1 MHRRSQVFS
10 LALVLFLGLVGVG
23 SSAVRAQDA
32 TPASGPPAEQGVTY
46 EPLGF
51 LPGVTLPSTADIIA
65 VRITIDP
72 GATSKLDASDPS
84 GGILVV
90 ESGTFTALVEETG
103 WTVSRG
109 AALQAAMNSGDESM
123 PGVIEQVTKAEEATL
138 EAGDVAYIPGSVSG
152 EIRND
157 GDEPAVG
164 LAIIAAPGGMLGM
177 GTPTP

>member
-1 MHRRSQVFS
+1 MRRRSHAF
-10 LALVLFLGLVGVG
+10 ALSFVLFLSVFGLG
-23 SSAVRAQDA
+23 SAVVRAQDA
-32 TPASGPPAEQGVTY
+32 TPAGGPMEEGVTY

-51 LPGVTLPSTADIIA
+51 LPGVTLPSSSDMVV
-65 VRITIDP
+65 VRITVDP
-72 GATSKLDASDPS
+72 GATSPFEASDPS
-84 GGILVV
+84 GGVLIV
-90 ESGTFTALVEETG
+90 ESGTFTVHVEEMG

-109 AALQAAMNSGDESM
+109 AALQAAITAADESM
-123 PGVIEQVTKAEEATL
+123 PGVIEQVAMGEEATL

-164 LAIIAAPGGMLGM
+164 TAVIFAPGGMLGM

>member
-1 MHRRSQVFS
+1 MRRWSHVFS
-10 LALVLFLGLVGVG
+10 LALVLFLSLVGIEAN
-23 SSAVRAQDA
+23 AVRAQDA
-32 TPASGPPAEQGVTY
+32 TPASGPMEEAGVTY

-51 LPGVTLPSTADIIA
+51 LPGVTLPSTSDVVA

-72 GATSKLDASDPS
+72 GATSPFDASDPS
-84 GGILVV
+84 GGVLIV
-90 ESGTFTALVEETG
+90 ESGTFTVHVEETG

-109 AALQAAMNSGDESM
+109 AALQEAINAADESM
-123 PGVIEQVTKAEEATL
+123 PGVIEQVTMGEDATL
-138 EAGDVAYIPGSVSG
+138 EAGDVAYIPGSVNG

-164 LAIIAAPGGMLGM
+164 LAVIFGPGGMLGM

>member
-1 MHRRSQVFS
+1 MRRWSQVFS
-10 LALVLFLGLVGVG
+10 VALVLFLSLVGIG
-23 SSAVRAQDA
+23 SSSVRAQEA
-32 TPASGPPAEQGVTY
+32 TPASGPGEQQGVTF

-51 LPGVTLPSTADIIA
+51 LPGLSLPSSSDVIV

-72 GATSKLDASDPS
+72 GATSPFDASDPS
-84 GGILVV
+84 GGILIV
-90 ESGTFTALVEETG
+90 ESGTLTAAVEEMA

-109 AALQAAMNSGDESM
+109 AALQAAMNAADESM
-123 PGVIEQVTKAEEATL
+123 PGVMEQVAMGEDATL
-138 EAGDVAYIPGSVSG
+138 EAGDVAYIPGSVNG

-164 LAIIAAPGGMLGM
+164 LAVILAPGGMLGM

>member
-1 MHRRSQVFS
+1 MRRWSHMFS
-10 LALVLFLGLVGVG
+10 LALVLFLSLVGLG
-23 SSAVRAQDA
+23 STVVHAQDS
-32 TPASGPPAEQGVTY
+32 TPASGPMEEEGVTY

-51 LPGVTLPSTADIIA
+51 LPGVTLPSSSDVVA

-72 GATSKLDASDPS
+72 GATTPLDASDPS
-84 GGILVV
+84 GGVLIV
-90 ESGTFTALVEETG
+90 ESGTFTVHVEETG

-109 AALQAAMNSGDESM
+109 AALQQAMNAGDDSM
-123 PGVIEQVTKAEEATL
+123 PGVIEQVTMGEEATL
-138 EAGDVAYIPGSVSG
+138 EAGDVAYVPGSVSG

-164 LAIIAAPGGMLGM
+164 LAVIFAPGGMMEM